1 MTWAA
6 QLQILPL
13 RQPEKHSYSS
23 GVTTRTTQ
31 PRTID
36 QQVLHRITQRGRGA
50 AFTPADFLDL
60 GSRSAID
67 TTLARAARAG
77 RIRRLARGLYD
88 YPELDPRVGPLLPS
102 TAAIVRALQGRE
114 RTRLQPSGAH
124 AANMLGLSQ
133 QVPVRMVFLTDGQ
146 SRAVR
151 VGKREIVF
159 RHTTPR
165 HMATAGRISG
175 TVIQA
180 LRWLGQRNVTD
191 RVVTK
196 LRRSLSAAD
205 RQQLLK
211 DVRFAPA
218 WIARIMRAA
227 AEPPREQH
235 GPISG
240 TDAGAAGERSAG
252 RGRPSRRRR

>member
-1 MTWAA
+1 
-6 QLQILPL
+6 
-13 RQPEKHSYSS
+13 
-23 GVTTRTTQ
+23 
-31 PRTID
+31 
-36 QQVLHRITQRGRGA
+36 
-50 AFTPADFLDL
+50 
-60 GSRSAID
+60 
-67 TTLARAARAG
+67 
-77 RIRRLARGLYD
+77 
-88 YPELDPRVGPLLPS
+88 
-102 TAAIVRALQGRE
+102 
-114 RTRLQPSGAH
+114 
-124 AANMLGLSQ
+124 MLGLSQ

-218 WIARIMRAA
+218 WIARVMRAA
-227 AEPPREQH
+227 AEPSREQH
-235 GPISG
+235 GPIPDTDSG
-240 TDAGAAGERSAG
+240 TAGERSAG